1 MEATEKVCD
10 KLARKLERIKR
21 RMPPEDMD
29 KLIVD
34 NGEDKDQIKEVKIV
48 MDELV
53 EAIENL
59 VVDYRGTLGDTKV
72 KQWQD

>member
-1 MEATEKVCD
+1 
-10 KLARKLERIKR
+10 
-21 RMPPEDMD
+21 MPPEDMD